1 MSSPINE
8 FDLMYLGPSFLI
20 LVLILSGIN
29 IRPASKIIQT
39 QLKIKTIILTI
50 VIALIRCNLLGLIK
64 FSIPLNCY
72 PVLTLFCAILLWSN
86 AIINWFYLHSF
97 KFWKTL
103 IRNNLPIGTPINI
116 WLLLPLLE
124 VVRLCVQPLTLLLRI
139 TANLWIGHFLFFFR
153 SKLSL
158 TLSLI
163 LSFLLLWFEIFV
175 RIVQSLVFLIL
186 ITIYQKYWY

>member
-8 FDLMYLGPSFLI
+8 FDLIYIGPSFLI

-29 IRPASKIIQT
+29 LRPISTAIRS

-50 VIALIRCNLLGLIK
+50 VIALIAGNLLGLIK

-72 PVLTLFCAILLWSN
+72 PVLTLLCAILLWSN
-86 AIINWFYLHSF
+86 AIIRWFYLHSF

-103 IRNNLPIGTPINI
+103 ISNNLPIGTPINI

-124 VVRLCVQPLTLLLRI
+124 VVRVCVQPLTLLLRI

-153 SKLSL
+153 RKLRI

-163 LSFLLLWFEIFV
+163 LRFLLLWFEIFV

>member
-8 FDLMYLGPSFLI
+8 FDLMYIGPSFVILALI
-20 LVLILSGIN
+20 ISGIN
-29 IRPASKIIQT
+29 LGPTSFAIKT
-39 QLKIKTIILTI
+39 QLKIKTLLLTI
-50 VIALIRCNLLGLIK
+50 VLCLIAGNLLGLVK
-64 FSIPLNCY
+64 FGIPLNCY
-72 PVLTLFCAILLWSN
+72 PVLTIICALLLWSN
-86 AIINWFYLHSF
+86 AIIIWFYLHRF

-103 IRNNLPIGTPINI
+103 ISNNLPIGTPINI
-116 WLLLPLLE
+116 WILLPILE
-124 VVRLCVQPLTLLLRI
+124 VVRVCVQPLTLLLRI

-153 SKLSL
+153 SKLRI

-163 LSFLLLWFEIFV
+163 LRFLLLWFEIFV